1 MSITK
6 DISRKVSNI
15 EIKQDTSKLHMDQK
29 NKNKNRIK
37 KYFNQHGNA
46 KKHWKLWNVVNPALR
61 MKSIA
66 ISSYGKKEKDYKSII
81 YIYILKS

>member
-15 EIKQDTSKLHMDQK
+15 KIKQDTSKLHMDQK

-37 KYFNQHGNA
+37 KYFNQRGNA
-46 KKHWKLWNVVNPALR
+46 KKH
-61 MKSIA
+61 
-66 ISSYGKKEKDYKSII
+66 
-81 YIYILKS
+81 